1 MTFNLVKEKAAG
13 IYVDK
18 EAADRK
24 GLLHVARIFIKD
36 VELVA
41 DAAMKLE
48 EDVTGEP
55 QILIGTFGC
64 SPLIGRLEEEGVL
77 DLSDLKGK
85 RESFLIRLVSYRG
98 TEKLVICGTET
109 IATLFGI
116 YHISRHI
123 GVSPWVY
130 WADVTPAKQKEL
142 VLDESIEF
150 LSKEPSVK
158 FRGFFMNDEW
168 PSLGNFVMNTFGD
181 FNEFFYE
188 KVFDLLLRLK
198 GNYFWPAMWS
208 ASLPLDGSED
218 PLAIIKLATDLGIT
232 IGQSHHEPLMRASEE
247 WDKVKTDENN
257 VGYGKDWNYYTNGE
271 GLYRYWEDGVERDKE
286 FKHMIT
292 IGMRGERDTMMLGP
306 DSTIQE
312 NVELLRRIITDQ
324 KQIIREKGCDDMPK
338 MLALYKEVEGFYYGG
353 DGVEGL
359 RSWDGLD
366 DVILLLSDDNFGNVR
381 TLPTEEIRD
390 REAGWGLYYHF
401 DYHGAPISY
410 EWVNSTPLPK
420 VWEQVS
426 MAYDYGIR
434 DLWIVNVGDVR
445 PNELPLSYFME
456 LAYDF
461 EKMGTEHPNRTDE
474 FLAGWVE
481 EQFGSYIGDELVKH
495 TIADILREYTRI
507 HGLRRPEAMNPDV
520 YHVSHFN
527 ETKKMIARCEALIAK
542 VEDMK
547 SRVPKECEAT
557 FYSVVYYPAVA
568 GMNLQLM
575 SLYAALNHWYAK
587 MGLAA
592 ANGYAEKVEQATRRD
607 EELTKYYNEGMAEGK
622 WKGMMMSAHA
632 CFVTWNDEG
641 WHFPETERIQP
652 ESGSRMLVHAEG
664 ADAFTG
670 EGSIRLP
677 EFTSLGKETY
687 GIEIAN
693 AGSEP
698 FGFEIQASD
707 GILVREVSGVVG
719 DEIMTVEVSID
730 PSCTDSFS
738 GTVAVVK
745 TSCERDGAGSR
756 PGENGNRVEVS
767 VLYTAAPNDVP
778 VGTFV
783 ERDGIVAIEAGHFS
797 DNIPYG
803 EYAFTE
809 LFAYGKTNSS
819 MKMYPTT
826 ANFDEIGNAPCLTYS
841 VYVKEAGEYSLQV
854 ITSPGNNL
862 EHGRT
867 MRYAVSV
874 AGGDVVTGDTILAK
888 DYRIGGGPNRP
899 HTWTEGVL
907 DNCHYGITK
916 HRLNAGVNEI
926 RFYGVEAG
934 LALQRLVLY
943 RGELLHSYL
952 GPVENPRA

>member
-1 MTFNLVKEKAAG
+1 
-13 IYVDK
+13 
-18 EAADRK
+18 
-24 GLLHVARIFIKD
+24 
-36 VELVA
+36 
-41 DAAMKLE
+41 
-48 EDVTGEP
+48 
-55 QILIGTFGC
+55 
-64 SPLIGRLEEEGVL
+64 
-77 DLSDLKGK
+77 
-85 RESFLIRLVSYRG
+85 
-98 TEKLVICGTET
+98 
-109 IATLFGI
+109 
-116 YHISRHI
+116 
-123 GVSPWVY
+123 
-130 WADVTPAKQKEL
+130 
-142 VLDESIEF
+142 
-150 LSKEPSVK
+150 
-158 FRGFFMNDEW
+158 
-168 PSLGNFVMNTFGD
+168 
-181 FNEFFYE
+181 
-188 KVFDLLLRLK
+188 
-198 GNYFWPAMWS
+198 
-208 ASLPLDGSED
+208 
-218 PLAIIKLATDLGIT
+218 
-232 IGQSHHEPLMRASEE
+232 
-247 WDKVKTDENN
+247 
-257 VGYGKDWNYYTNGE
+257 
-271 GLYRYWEDGVERDKE
+271 
-286 FKHMIT
+286 
-292 IGMRGERDTMMLGP
+292 
-306 DSTIQE
+306 
-312 NVELLRRIITDQ
+312 
-324 KQIIREKGCDDMPK
+324 
-338 MLALYKEVEGFYYGG
+338 
-353 DGVEGL
+353 
-359 RSWDGLD
+359 
-366 DVILLLSDDNFGNVR
+366 
-381 TLPTEEIRD
+381 
-390 REAGWGLYYHF
+390 
-401 DYHGAPISY
+401 
-410 EWVNSTPLPK
+410 
-420 VWEQVS
+420 
-426 MAYDYGIR
+426 
-434 DLWIVNVGDVR
+434 
-445 PNELPLSYFME
+445 
-456 LAYDF
+456 
-461 EKMGTEHPNRTDE
+461 
-474 FLAGWVE
+474 
-481 EQFGSYIGDELVKH
+481 
-495 TIADILREYTRI
+495 
-507 HGLRRPEAMNPDV
+507 
-520 YHVSHFN
+520 
-527 ETKKMIARCEALIAK
+527 
-542 VEDMK
+542 
-547 SRVPKECEAT
+547 
-557 FYSVVYYPAVA
+557 
-568 GMNLQLM
+568 M

-587 MGLAA
+587 IGLAA
-592 ANGYAEKVEQATRRD
+592 ANGYAEKVEQAIRRD

-622 WKGMMMSAHA
+622 WNGMMMSAHA

-738 GTVAVVK
+738 GTVAVLK
-745 TSCERDGAGSR
+745 TSCERDEAGSR